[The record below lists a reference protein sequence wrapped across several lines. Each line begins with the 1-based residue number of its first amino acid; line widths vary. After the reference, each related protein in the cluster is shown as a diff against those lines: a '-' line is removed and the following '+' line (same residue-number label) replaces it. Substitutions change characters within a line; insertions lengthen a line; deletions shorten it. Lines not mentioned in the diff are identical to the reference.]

1 MNQCIYI
8 QIQYNNNYFDIGAGR
23 FMFSN
28 SVILMCPEKSDAV
41 LLKKTQNC
49 FRAKAKQRP
58 MTWGEKRVKMSPMT
72 VMHC

>member
-1 MNQCIYI
+1 
-8 QIQYNNNYFDIGAGR
+8 
-23 FMFSN
+23 MFSN